1 MPSKLARI
9 LRALIVPFIRP
20 VWNFVTDLGKM
31 AIFGCEVV
39 YEGLTGGLRFSLLID
54 QIYMVGVRSLST
66 TIVAGG
72 FVGAIMAIQI
82 QLQLKDFGASGF
94 LGGLSTSTTIRDIG
108 PVLIAFI
115 LSGKVGAY
123 TSAELGTMRVTEQV
137 DAIRC
142 LGTDPIRYLILP
154 RFVAVVFSS
163 FCLLIVGL
171 MLTVGGGIIISELQL
186 GVNHKS
192 FIANIPRVVGWWS
205 IGMGTVK
212 SLIFGVIIAVISCYR
227 GYTTT
232 GGAEGVGASV
242 RRTSVETLLW
252 IIIINFMISSFASVL
267 FDMIGFGV
275 I

>member
-1 MPSKLARI
+1 MWRKVI
-9 LRALIVPFIRP
+9 IFFFGP
-20 VWNFVTDLGKM
+20 VWNFVSDLGKM
-31 AIFGCEVV
+31 TLFAGEVLR
-39 YEGLTGGLRFSLLID
+39 EGLTGGLRFRLLID
-54 QIYMVGVRSLST
+54 QMYMVGVRSLST

-82 QLQLKDFGASGF
+82 HLQLKDFGATGF

-154 RFVAVVFSS
+154 RLIAVIISS
-163 FCLLIVGL
+163 FFLLIVGL
-171 MLTVGGGIIISELQL
+171 MLTVAGGVLIAQVQL
-186 GVNHKS
+186 DVNYKS
-192 FIANIPRVVGWWS
+192 FITNIPRVVGWWS

-212 SLIFGVIIAVISCYR
+212 SLVFGVIIAVVSCYR
-227 GYTTT
+227 GYHTTN
-232 GGAEGVGASV
+232 GAEGVGASV
-242 RRTSVETLLW
+242 RKTAVETLLW
-252 IIIINFMISSFASVL
+252 IITINFLISSVANVL
-267 FDMIGFGV
+267 YDMLGLGIL
-275 I
+275 